1 MSKRWAVG
9 AVVAALLGGSL
20 AYAASSNEPAI
31 SDPKDMP
38 VRQGAKQQG
47 TEIIQS
53 HCGGGGGYGHGGGGG
68 WGHGGGHY
76 GH

>member
-9 AVVAALLGGSL
+9 AVVAGLLGGSL
-20 AYAASSNEPAI
+20 AYATSSSEPTI
-31 SDPKDMP
+31 SDPEAMP
-38 VRQGAKQQG
+38 VGYGAKQQG

-53 HCGGGGGYGHGGGGG
+53 HCGGGGGWGHGG
-68 WGHGGGHY
+68 WGHGGGHG